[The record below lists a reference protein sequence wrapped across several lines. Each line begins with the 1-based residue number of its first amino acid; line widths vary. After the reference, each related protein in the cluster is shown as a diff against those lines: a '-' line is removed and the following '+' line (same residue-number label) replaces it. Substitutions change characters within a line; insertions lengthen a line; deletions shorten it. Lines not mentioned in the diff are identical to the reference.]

1 MPVRGYRDDDD
12 LVPLHQP
19 FDTALR
25 GFHRRQVLEHLE
37 SLDGRIAMVAADRDA
52 ALAQVGEL
60 SKVLNHLCSESELLE
75 HLRREA
81 EKANSQVERML
92 ESPMAEAS
100 ARIQHVMRLA
110 EEEAAELKARA
121 EGEIAA
127 ERAHT
132 DQEIAALRACADQE
146 ITRLRACAS
155 NETESLFEHT
165 KRHCERLEEDSTR
178 RLEVAEQDAAR
189 AIAERDAEAS
199 ARIQGNER
207 RSIARLH
214 LMLHAV
220 GEQLA
225 NRASA
230 VEQDEAALR
239 ELRAQVATEVT
250 ALEALRAEVTT
261 ALATTHQIL
270 TDAIGQVGQITVE
283 QPEVSV
289 QLPTQRSAAGGTV
302 YLLNASAEERRAPRA
317 PN

>member
-1 MPVRGYRDDDD
+1 M
-12 LVPLHQP
+12 VPLHQP

-37 SLDGRIAMVAADRDA
+37 SLDGRITMVAADRDA
-52 ALAQVGEL
+52 ALAQVADL

-92 ESPMAEAS
+92 KSPMAEAG
-100 ARIQHVMRLA
+100 ARIERVMRLA

-127 ERAHT
+127 ERARA
-132 DQEIAALRACADQE
+132 DQDIAELRACADQE
-146 ITRLRACAS
+146 ITRLRACVS
-155 NETESLFEHT
+155 SETESLFEHT
-165 KRHCERLEEDSTR
+165 KRHCERLEADSAR

-189 AIAERDAEAS
+189 AIAERDSEAS
-199 ARIQGNER
+199 ARIQGNDR

-214 LMLHAV
+214 LMLQAV

-225 NRASA
+225 TRVCA

-239 ELRAQVATEVT
+239 ELRAKVATEVT
-250 ALEALRAEVTT
+250 ALAALRTEVTA

-283 QPEVSV
+283 HPDVAV
-289 QLPTQRSAAGGTV
+289 QVPTQRSAAGGTV

-317 PN
+317 PS